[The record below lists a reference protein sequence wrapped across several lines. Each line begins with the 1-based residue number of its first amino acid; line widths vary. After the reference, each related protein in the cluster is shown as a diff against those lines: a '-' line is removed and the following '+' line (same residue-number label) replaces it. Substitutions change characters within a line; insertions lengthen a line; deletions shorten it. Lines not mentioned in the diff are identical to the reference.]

1 MTRTCPVTD
10 GPCKAVA
17 CIDFPCGTRDR
28 TMTLDQMIDALL
40 GIRAR
45 IGGGRAV
52 RLIVGGTAHPAPEA
66 WFERGQDNGA
76 GAICIGDDPR

>member
-10 GPCKAVA
+10 SPCRATPCAEV
-17 CIDFPCGTRDR
+17 PCGASPTL
-28 TMTLDQMIDALL
+28 TLDEMIEALL
-40 GIRAR
+40 GIRTR
-45 IGGGRAV
+45 IGGARSV
-52 RLIVGGTAHPAPEA
+52 RLIVNGIAHPAPMA